1 MSEITPN
8 PLANEMNQFKE
19 EILKSMREFETKL
32 TSKIEDKESAL
43 NNDYQSFIQKIN
55 GLMNNNKEMISA
67 IISQKLKLE
76 KIGELENFKNKVDSM
91 LITHEIRI
99 KNSLDEIDKIKTRY
113 DKIIADNLY
122 VTGYIGSSCQYKNMS
137 EYINFNIAEVSR
149 LKMEK
154 EQHKKEIKEL
164 KNKFEGIMKTMITM
178 NDNTVKLCNN
188 YTDGKKVQFE
198 KLLETAQFELN
209 QKSID
214 MRAMAQK
221 FQNDIDEKVK
231 NIESNVNKVIDS
243 ETNLNNLINDN
254 FYICEKQH
262 EEIKKSIS
270 DEKDSINNNKKKVET
285 IEEKIQNMQNKMKLI
300 DVVNSKVSKLFDTV
314 KDMSYRS
321 GSDFN
326 RNNVPLTK
334 SIQSPSPKRILK
346 RKSSN
351 PDVLNLNT
359 ENAGIKNFINT
370 AENNL
375 KKSSKASLQK
385 SVKFP
390 LVKRM
395 NLNTINTGSSTEDLN
410 KPRSKRKE
418 EKVKE
423 KEKENKTSDN
433 NVIEDSSNINQEK
446 PIIII
451 NESLQQKEKLKQFEA
466 EKVTKIVKEPIK
478 EKENKE
484 NEVFK
489 DIEKEKEKEIE
500 KEIDKSSILKNA
512 NLTNTIETLP
522 IIQIDG
528 KRSSKHILLKP
539 MEIENPNTKNNIS
552 TIPNNDNLS
561 QTNPNL
567 SKMKKVGLEI
577 TKENRDCKIVSL
589 KLSPDSAKDSK
600 DGLSKSRRP
609 PKPKYDIVN
618 SLINDYKAKLLSK
631 MHSPDQ
637 INEMNNEISEMPK
650 RVTQAFGRTAYTF
663 YFNKDNSGLNLQ
675 KKRNMNINIKSG
687 LKNENENKMKK

>member
-55 GLMNNNKEMISA
+55 GLMNNNKEMIST

-99 KNSLDEIDKIKTRY
+99 KNSLDEIDKIKTKY

-214 MRAMAQK
+214 MRAMSQK
-221 FQNDIDEKVK
+221 FQNDIDEKIK

-285 IEEKIQNMQNKMKLI
+285 IDEKIQNMQNKMKLI

-423 KEKENKTSDN
+423 KD
-433 NVIEDSSNINQEK
+433 
-446 PIIII
+446 
-451 NESLQQKEKLKQFEA
+451 
-466 EKVTKIVKEPIK
+466 K
-478 EKENKE
+478 EKENGEKDEEKKDEEKDEEKKDEEIKIHNNLVEEDESDDERQNEIKFINTEIKLEKTVNEAKWIDIENVSFQNNSSNKYSAGELYFCRGEESSKE
-484 NEVFK
+484 INFVENQNKLDICFENDLNEF
-489 DIEKEKEKEIE
+489 DISKGNRFNLRIEEPSIGKTYFCYIYIKSDKYEIKTIEPLKIEVLVTKNNNELSKSQIEKQKKQKLELEKEKERLEEEKRKRIE
-500 KEIDKSSILKNA
+500 EEREN
-512 NLTNTIETLP
+512 ER
-522 IIQIDG
+522 
-528 KRSSKHILLKP
+528 KRQ
-539 MEIENPNTKNNIS
+539 EE
-552 TIPNNDNLS
+552 
-561 QTNPNL
+561 
-567 SKMKKVGLEI
+567 
-577 TKENRDCKIVSL
+577 ENRKRI
-589 KLSPDSAKDSK
+589 
-600 DGLSKSRRP
+600 
-609 PKPKYDIVN
+609 
-618 SLINDYKAKLLSK
+618 
-631 MHSPDQ
+631 
-637 INEMNNEISEMPK
+637 EEENNK
-650 RVTQAFGRTAYTF
+650 
-663 YFNKDNSGLNLQ
+663 
-675 KKRNMNINIKSG
+675 KKR
-687 LKNENENKMKK
+687 KKR

>member
-19 EILKSMREFETKL
+19 EMLKSMREFENKL

-43 NNDYQSFIQKIN
+43 NNDYQKFIQKIN
-55 GLMNNNKEMISA
+55 ELMNNNKEMISTL
-67 IISQKLKLE
+67 ISQKLKLE

-99 KNSLDEIDKIKTRY
+99 KNSLDEIDKIKTKY

-154 EQHKKEIKEL
+154 EQQKKEIKEI

-178 NDNTVKLCNN
+178 NDNTVKLCNT

-221 FQNDIDEKVK
+221 FQNDIDERVK
-231 NIESNVNKVIDS
+231 IIESNVNKVIQS

-270 DEKDSINNNKKKVET
+270 DEKDLINNNKKKVENVD
-285 IEEKIQNMQNKMKLI
+285 EKIQNMQNKMKLI
-300 DVVNSKVSKLFDTV
+300 DVLNSKVSKLFETI
-314 KDMSYRS
+314 KDISFRS
-321 GSDFN
+321 DLN
-326 RNNVPLTK
+326 RNMVPLTK

-359 ENAGIKNFINT
+359 ENASIKNFINT

-375 KKSSKASLQK
+375 KKSTKASLQK

-395 NLNTINTGSSTEDLN
+395 NLNTITTGSSTEDLN
-410 KPRSKRKE
+410 KPKSKRKD
-418 EKVKE
+418 EKDKE
-423 KEKENKTSDN
+423 SKNSN
-433 NVIEDSSNINQEK
+433 NLIEYSSNTNQEK

-451 NESLQQKEKLKQFEA
+451 NESEKEREKQKQNEV

-478 EKENKE
+478 EKEKE
-484 NEVFK
+484 NEINELFKDVEKEK
-489 DIEKEKEKEIE
+489 DIEKE
-500 KEIDKSSILKNA
+500 ILNPPIMKNA

-522 IIQIDG
+522 VIQIDG
-528 KRSSKHILLKP
+528 KKSSKQILLKP
-539 MEIENPNTKNNIS
+539 MEIENPNTRNINLTITNNG
-552 TIPNNDNLS
+552 NHN
-561 QTNPNL
+561 QTNHNL

-577 TKENRDCKIVSL
+577 TKENNRDCKIVSL
-589 KLSPDSAKDSK
+589 KLSPDSAKE
-600 DGLSKSRRP
+600 GLSKSRRP

-650 RVTQAFGRTAYTF
+650 KVTQAFGRTAYTF
-663 YFNKDNSGLNLQ
+663 YYNKDNSGLYQ
-675 KKRNMNINIKSG
+675 PKKRNINIG
-687 LKNENENKMKK
+687 IKNENQNKMKK

>member
-99 KNSLDEIDKIKTRY
+99 KNSLDEIDKIKTKY

-285 IEEKIQNMQNKMKLI
+285 IDEKIQNMQNKMKLI
-300 DVVNSKVSKLFDTV
+300 DVVNSKVSKLFETI
-314 KDMSYRS
+314 KDISFRS
-321 GSDFN
+321 DLN
-326 RNNVPLTK
+326 RNMVPPTK

-375 KKSSKASLQK
+375 KKSTKASLQK

-423 KEKENKTSDN
+423 KDKEKENKIIDN
-433 NVIEDSSNINQEK
+433 NEIEDSANINQEK

-478 EKENKE
+478 EPIKEKE
-484 NEVFK
+484 NEVSK
-489 DIEKEKEKEIE
+489 DIEKEKELE
-500 KEIDKSSILKNA
+500 KEIVKSSIMKNA

-539 MEIENPNTKNNIS
+539 MEIENPNTRNINLTITNNG
-552 TIPNNDNLS
+552 NHN

-600 DGLSKSRRP
+600 EGLSKSRRP

-637 INEMNNEISEMPK
+637 INEMNNEISEMPR

-663 YFNKDNSGLNLQ
+663 YFNKDNS
-675 KKRNMNINIKSG
+675 
-687 LKNENENKMKK
+687 

>member
-19 EILKSMREFETKL
+19 EILKSMREFENKL

-43 NNDYQSFIQKIN
+43 NNDYQKFIQKIN
-55 GLMNNNKEMISA
+55 ELMNNNKEMISTL
-67 IISQKLKLE
+67 ISQKLKLE

-154 EQHKKEIKEL
+154 EQQKKEIKEL
-164 KNKFEGIMKTMITM
+164 KNKFEGIMKTMINM
-178 NDNTVKLCNN
+178 NDNTVKLCNT

-221 FQNDIDEKVK
+221 FQNDIDERVK
-231 NIESNVNKVIDS
+231 IIESNVNKVIQS

-270 DEKDSINNNKKKVET
+270 DEKDLINNNKKKVENVD
-285 IEEKIQNMQNKMKLI
+285 EKIQTMQNKMKLI
-300 DVVNSKVSKLFDTV
+300 DVLNSKVSKLFETV
-314 KDMSYRS
+314 KDLSFRS
-321 GSDFN
+321 DLN
-326 RNNVPLTK
+326 RNMVPLTK
-334 SIQSPSPKRILK
+334 SIQSPSPKRILN

-359 ENAGIKNFINT
+359 ENASIKNFINT

-375 KKSSKASLQK
+375 KKSTKASLQK

-395 NLNTINTGSSTEDLN
+395 NLNTITTGSSTEDLN

-418 EKVKE
+418 EKDKE
-423 KEKENKTSDN
+423 SKNSN
-433 NVIEDSSNINQEK
+433 NLIEYSSNTNQEK

-451 NESLQQKEKLKQFEA
+451 NESEKEREKQKQNEV
-466 EKVTKIVKEPIK
+466 EKVTKIVKEPNKEK
-478 EKENKE
+478 EKENEINELFKDVEKE
-484 NEVFK
+484 K
-489 DIEKEKEKEIE
+489 DIEKE
-500 KEIDKSSILKNA
+500 ILNPPIMKNA

-522 IIQIDG
+522 VIQIDG
-528 KRSSKHILLKP
+528 KKSSKQILLKP
-539 MEIENPNTKNNIS
+539 MEIENPNTRNNNL
-552 TIPNNDNLS
+552 TITNNGNHN

-577 TKENRDCKIVSL
+577 TKENNRDCKIVSL
-589 KLSPDSAKDSK
+589 KLSPDSAKE
-600 DGLSKSRRP
+600 GLSKSRRP

-650 RVTQAFGRTAYTF
+650 KVTQAFGRTAYTF
-663 YFNKDNSGLNLQ
+663 YYNKDNSGLYQ
-675 KKRNMNINIKSG
+675 PKKRNINIG
-687 LKNENENKMKK
+687 IKNENQNKMKK

>member
-99 KNSLDEIDKIKTRY
+99 KNSLDEIDKIKTKY

-137 EYINFNIAEVSR
+137 EYINFNIADVSR

-221 FQNDIDEKVK
+221 FQNDIYEKVK

-285 IEEKIQNMQNKMKLI
+285 IDEKIQNMQNKMKLI
-300 DVVNSKVSKLFDTV
+300 
-314 KDMSYRS
+314 
-321 GSDFN
+321 
-326 RNNVPLTK
+326 
-334 SIQSPSPKRILK
+334 
-346 RKSSN
+346 
-351 PDVLNLNT
+351 
-359 ENAGIKNFINT
+359 
-370 AENNL
+370 
-375 KKSSKASLQK
+375 
-385 SVKFP
+385 
-390 LVKRM
+390 
-395 NLNTINTGSSTEDLN
+395 
-410 KPRSKRKE
+410 
-418 EKVKE
+418 
-423 KEKENKTSDN
+423 
-433 NVIEDSSNINQEK
+433 
-446 PIIII
+446 
-451 NESLQQKEKLKQFEA
+451 
-466 EKVTKIVKEPIK
+466 
-478 EKENKE
+478 
-484 NEVFK
+484 
-489 DIEKEKEKEIE
+489 
-500 KEIDKSSILKNA
+500 
-512 NLTNTIETLP
+512 
-522 IIQIDG
+522 
-528 KRSSKHILLKP
+528 
-539 MEIENPNTKNNIS
+539 
-552 TIPNNDNLS
+552 
-561 QTNPNL
+561 
-567 SKMKKVGLEI
+567 
-577 TKENRDCKIVSL
+577 
-589 KLSPDSAKDSK
+589 
-600 DGLSKSRRP
+600 
-609 PKPKYDIVN
+609 
-618 SLINDYKAKLLSK
+618 
-631 MHSPDQ
+631 
-637 INEMNNEISEMPK
+637 
-650 RVTQAFGRTAYTF
+650 
-663 YFNKDNSGLNLQ
+663 
-675 KKRNMNINIKSG
+675 
-687 LKNENENKMKK
+687 